1 MTTIKIH
8 GILAKE
14 YGKSFSMELSRPR
27 DVIRAIDANRS
38 GFRKRMIDL
47 QKSGLSYDI
56 LVDRKRMNEQEFLSI
71 KNPNE
76 IDIVPL
82 IAGTGIN
89 LVIAIVVAVVSAL
102 VQYAL
107 IDPGTIEG
115 GSSTVGGGTESLI
128 FQGGAANLASQ
139 GDPLPI
145 GYGRLVVG
153 SNIIQSTIKS
163 VPQTIQSIEA
173 MTENV
178 YDETIINSADIRR
191 AFTTE

>member
-1 MTTIKIH
+1 
-8 GILAKE
+8 
-14 YGKSFSMELSRPR
+14 
-27 DVIRAIDANRS
+27 
-38 GFRKRMIDL
+38 MIDL